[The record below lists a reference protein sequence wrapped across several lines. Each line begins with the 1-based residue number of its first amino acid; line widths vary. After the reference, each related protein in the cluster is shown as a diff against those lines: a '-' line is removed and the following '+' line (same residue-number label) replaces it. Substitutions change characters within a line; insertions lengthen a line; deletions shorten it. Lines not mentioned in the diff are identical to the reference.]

1 MYRLMGTAALVHLSR
16 NFKPKLQKLLLNLV
30 IYYSIQKTLGRGIG
44 LLAGSHTTN
53 RAVRLISVCSAAVAR
68 DLSFSGGSFAF
79 TWLVFKS
86 NINFVIIHLPDMDI
100 FEI

>member
-30 IYYSIQKTLGRGIG
+30 IYSIQKALGRELG
-44 LLAGSHTTN
+44 LLDGSHITN
-53 RAVRLISVCSAAVAR
+53 RAVHLISICSAAVAR

-86 NINFVIIHLPDMDI
+86 NVNFVIIHLPDMDI